1 MKILSEKGFT
11 LVELVVIIVIAG
23 ILLAVAVPKFLD
35 LSNGAKAAACKQN
48 QAAIE
53 TAAAIGFADHAIDPA
68 KDNDYPT
75 QAELVSEGYLD
86 ALPSCPGTG
95 TITYDDTDGT
105 ADCDGSDGGFDHSR

>member
-35 LSNGAKAAACKQN
+35 LSNGAKSAACKQN

-53 TAAAIGFADHAIDPA
+53 TAAAVGFADHAIDPA
-68 KDNDYPT
+68 VDNDYPT
-75 QAELVSEGYLD
+75 QAELTSEGYLD
-86 ALPSCPGTG
+86 AFPTCPGDG
-95 TITYDDTDGT
+95 TISYNDANGT
-105 ADCDGSDGGFDHSR
+105 ANCTEVLHQR

>member
-53 TAAAIGFADHAIDPA
+53 TAAAVGFADHAIDPA
-68 KDNDYPT
+68 VDADYPT

-86 ALPSCPGTG
+86 EFPACPGNG
-95 TITYDDTDGT
+95 TITYNDTNGT
-105 ADCDGSDGGFDHSR
+105 STCVGEPTHLR